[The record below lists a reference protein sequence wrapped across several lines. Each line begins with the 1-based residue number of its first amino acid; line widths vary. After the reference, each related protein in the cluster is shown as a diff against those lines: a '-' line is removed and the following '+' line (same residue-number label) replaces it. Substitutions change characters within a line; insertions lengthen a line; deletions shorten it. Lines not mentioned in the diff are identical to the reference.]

1 MHPTL
6 RRFRYKAARTALR
19 RPLAWKQNRGLAHR
33 DAFLAS
39 VERSGNTWLRFLLA
53 EILTDREIGFDD
65 VDSLIPEMGAHRGVA
80 PILPCGG
87 RLIKTHELY
96 RGEYKKAVYVVRDL
110 RDVLLSHYARDLS
123 MGFAEYYFGK
133 NGFDDYLLA
142 FLHGRTMRYGSWQ
155 QHVQVWLESPLARS
169 GNLLVVR
176 FEDLRKHPEQDLK
189 RIIEFLGA
197 AATPERI
204 GAAIRNNTVEKMRE
218 KEDGSRKSQAR
229 KAFLQG
235 TAAKA
240 DDRRFVRSGSV
251 QGWRQK
257 LTPAQLELIQR
268 HAGDVLTRL
277 GYPDGTGP
285 EKAGA
290 DLAAAIRAS

>member
-19 RPLAWKQNRGLAHR
+19 RPLAWKQNRGLTER
-33 DAFLAS
+33 DVFLAS

-65 VDSLIPEMGAHRGVA
+65 VDALIPEMGAHGGVA
-80 PILPCGG
+80 AIVPGGG

-142 FLHGRTMRYGSWQ
+142 FLKGRTMRYGSWQ

-176 FEDLRKHPEQDLK
+176 FEDLRRNSEKDLQ
-189 RIIEFLGA
+189 RIVEFLGA
-197 AATPERI
+197 PANPDRI
-204 GAAIRNNTVEKMRE
+204 RAAIRNNTVEKMRE

-229 KAFLQG
+229 KVFLQG
-235 TAAKA
+235 TAAKN

-251 QGWRQK
+251 QGWRKK
-257 LTPAQLELIQR
+257 LTPPQLELIQR
-268 HAGDVLTRL
+268 YAGNVLTRL
-277 GYPDGTGP
+277 GYPDGTVP
-285 EKAGA
+285 EAA
-290 DLAAAIRAS
+290 DSNLASAIRA